1 MSGLDSDKDVKKI
14 YSKVDELPKSIKT
27 ILSPKMNMDKIKS
40 ISLFLV
46 ILYVLSALFSYIHTN
61 TLNKDNI
68 LKSYYYKASIFKYI
82 TSFIVD
88 TKPSSSFW
96 NRRFIIFI
104 IAFTFIFVFILFL
117 LCKDKTVKLISLM
130 KWIHQ

>member
-1 MSGLDSDKDVKKI
+1 MNINELYFSYFQLSIDYHPTSLIVQIII
-14 YSKVDELPKSIKT
+14 Y
-27 ILSPKMNMDKIKS
+27 ILEQFP
-40 ISLFLV
+40 
-46 ILYVLSALFSYIHTN
+46 LYCLNLATSNALFSYIHTN

>member
-1 MSGLDSDKDVKKI
+1 MNINELYYSYFQLSIDYHPTSLIVQIII
-14 YSKVDELPKSIKT
+14 Y
-27 ILSPKMNMDKIKS
+27 ILEQFP
-40 ISLFLV
+40 
-46 ILYVLSALFSYIHTN
+46 LYCLNLATSNALFSYIHTN

-68 LKSYYYKASIFKYI
+68 LKSYYYKAYIFKYI

>member
-1 MSGLDSDKDVKKI
+1 MNINELYYSYFQLSIDYHPTSLIVQIII
-14 YSKVDELPKSIKT
+14 Y
-27 ILSPKMNMDKIKS
+27 ILEQFP
-40 ISLFLV
+40 
-46 ILYVLSALFSYIHTN
+46 LYCLNLATSNALFSYIHTH

>member
-1 MSGLDSDKDVKKI
+1 MNINELYYSYFQLSINYHPTSLIVQIII
-14 YSKVDELPKSIKT
+14 Y
-27 ILSPKMNMDKIKS
+27 ILEQFP
-40 ISLFLV
+40 
-46 ILYVLSALFSYIHTN
+46 LYCLNLATSNALFSYIHTN

>member
-1 MSGLDSDKDVKKI
+1 MNINELY
-14 YSKVDELPKSIKT
+14 YSYFQLSIDYH
-27 ILSPKMNMDKIKS
+27 P
-40 ISLFLV
+40 ISLIVQIIIF
-46 ILYVLSALFSYIHTN
+46 ILEQFPLYCLNLATSNALFSYIHTN

>member
-1 MSGLDSDKDVKKI
+1 MNINELYYSYFQLCIDHHPTSLIVQIII
-14 YSKVDELPKSIKT
+14 Y
-27 ILSPKMNMDKIKS
+27 ILEQFP
-40 ISLFLV
+40 
-46 ILYVLSALFSYIHTN
+46 LYCLNLATSNALFSYIHTN

>member
-1 MSGLDSDKDVKKI
+1 MNINELYYSYFQLSIDYHPTSLIVQIII
-14 YSKVDELPKSIKT
+14 Y
-27 ILSPKMNMDKIKS
+27 ILEQFP
-40 ISLFLV
+40 
-46 ILYVLSALFSYIHTN
+46 LYCLNLATSNALFSYIHIN

>member
-1 MSGLDSDKDVKKI
+1 MNINELY
-14 YSKVDELPKSIKT
+14 YSYFQLSINYHPT
-27 ILSPKMNMDKIKS
+27 SLIVQIIIFILEQFP
-40 ISLFLV
+40 
-46 ILYVLSALFSYIHTN
+46 LYCLNLATSNALFSYIHTN

>member
-1 MSGLDSDKDVKKI
+1 MNINELYYSYFQLSINYHPTLLIVQIII
-14 YSKVDELPKSIKT
+14 Y
-27 ILSPKMNMDKIKS
+27 ILEQFP
-40 ISLFLV
+40 
-46 ILYVLSALFSYIHTN
+46 LYCLNLATSNALFSYIHIN

>member
-1 MSGLDSDKDVKKI
+1 MNINELYYSYFQFSIDYHPTSLIVQIII
-14 YSKVDELPKSIKT
+14 Y
-27 ILSPKMNMDKIKS
+27 ILEQFP
-40 ISLFLV
+40 
-46 ILYVLSALFSYIHTN
+46 LYCLNLATSNALFSYIHTN

>member
-1 MSGLDSDKDVKKI
+1 MNINELY
-14 YSKVDELPKSIKT
+14 YSYFQLSIDYHPT
-27 ILSPKMNMDKIKS
+27 SLIVQIIIFILEQFP
-40 ISLFLV
+40 
-46 ILYVLSALFSYIHTN
+46 LYCLNLATSNALFSYIHTN

>member
-1 MSGLDSDKDVKKI
+1 MQF
-14 YSKVDELPKSIKT
+14 P
-27 ILSPKMNMDKIKS
+27 
-40 ISLFLV
+40 
-46 ILYVLSALFSYIHTN
+46 LYCLNLATSNALFSYIHTN
-61 TLNKDNI
+61 TFNKDNI

-130 KWIHQ
+130 KWIHQWLEFLVVLLSLSPLKKYAAHFPLWLTKMISY

>member
-1 MSGLDSDKDVKKI
+1 MNINELYYSYFQLSIDYHPTSLIVQIII
-14 YSKVDELPKSIKT
+14 Y
-27 ILSPKMNMDKIKS
+27 ILEQFP
-40 ISLFLV
+40 
-46 ILYVLSALFSYIHTN
+46 LYCLNLATSNALFSYIHTN

-117 LCKDKTVKLISLM
+117 LCQDKTVKLISLM

>member
-1 MSGLDSDKDVKKI
+1 MNINELY
-14 YSKVDELPKSIKT
+14 YSYFQLSINYHPT
-27 ILSPKMNMDKIKS
+27 SLIVQIIIFILEQFP
-40 ISLFLV
+40 
-46 ILYVLSALFSYIHTN
+46 LYCLNLATSNALFSYIHIN

>member
-1 MSGLDSDKDVKKI
+1 MNINELY
-14 YSKVDELPKSIKT
+14 YSYFQLSIDYHPT
-27 ILSPKMNMDKIKS
+27 SLIVQIIIFILEQFP
-40 ISLFLV
+40 
-46 ILYVLSALFSYIHTN
+46 LYCLNLATSNALFSYIHTN
-61 TLNKDNI
+61 TINKDNI

>member
-1 MSGLDSDKDVKKI
+1 MNINELYYSYFQLSIDYHPTSLIVQIII
-14 YSKVDELPKSIKT
+14 Y
-27 ILSPKMNMDKIKS
+27 ILEQFP
-40 ISLFLV
+40 
-46 ILYVLSALFSYIHTN
+46 LYCLNLATSNALFSYIHTN

>member
-1 MSGLDSDKDVKKI
+1 MNINELYYSYFQLSINYHPTSLIVQIII
-14 YSKVDELPKSIKT
+14 Y
-27 ILSPKMNMDKIKS
+27 ILEQFP
-40 ISLFLV
+40 
-46 ILYVLSALFSYIHTN
+46 LYCLNLATSNALFSYIHIN

>member
-1 MSGLDSDKDVKKI
+1 MNINELYYSYFQLSINYHPTSLIVQIII
-14 YSKVDELPKSIKT
+14 Y
-27 ILSPKMNMDKIKS
+27 ILEQFP
-40 ISLFLV
+40 
-46 ILYVLSALFSYIHTN
+46 LYCLNLATSNALFSYIHTN
-61 TLNKDNI
+61 TFNKDNI

>member
-1 MSGLDSDKDVKKI
+1 MNINELY
-14 YSKVDELPKSIKT
+14 YSYFQLSIDYHPT
-27 ILSPKMNMDKIKS
+27 SLIVQIIIFILEQFP
-40 ISLFLV
+40 
-46 ILYVLSALFSYIHTN
+46 LYCLNLATSNALFSYIHTN

-117 LCKDKTVKLISLM
+117 LCKDKTVKLLSLM

>member
-1 MSGLDSDKDVKKI
+1 MNINELYYSYFQLSIDYHPTSLIVQIII
-14 YSKVDELPKSIKT
+14 Y
-27 ILSPKMNMDKIKS
+27 ILEQFP
-40 ISLFLV
+40 
-46 ILYVLSALFSYIHTN
+46 LYCLNLATSNALFSYIHTN

-104 IAFTFIFVFILFL
+104 IAFTFIFVFILVL
-117 LCKDKTVKLISLM
+117 LCKDKTVKLI
-130 KWIHQ
+130 

>member
-1 MSGLDSDKDVKKI
+1 MNINELY
-14 YSKVDELPKSIKT
+14 YSYFQLSIDYHPT
-27 ILSPKMNMDKIKS
+27 SLIVQIIIFILEQFPLYCLNLA
-40 ISLFLV
+40 ISN
-46 ILYVLSALFSYIHTN
+46 ALFSYIHTN

-117 LCKDKTVKLISLM
+117 LCQDKTVKLISLM

>member
-1 MSGLDSDKDVKKI
+1 MNINELY
-14 YSKVDELPKSIKT
+14 YSYFQLSIDYH
-27 ILSPKMNMDKIKS
+27 P
-40 ISLFLV
+40 ISLIVQIIIF
-46 ILYVLSALFSYIHTN
+46 ILEQFPLYCLNLATSNALFSYIHIN

>member
-1 MSGLDSDKDVKKI
+1 MNINELYYSYFQLSIDYHPTSLIVQIII
-14 YSKVDELPKSIKT
+14 Y
-27 ILSPKMNMDKIKS
+27 ILEQFP
-40 ISLFLV
+40 
-46 ILYVLSALFSYIHTN
+46 LYCLNLTTSNALFSYIHTN

>member
-1 MSGLDSDKDVKKI
+1 MNINELYYSYFQLSINYHPTSLIVQIII
-14 YSKVDELPKSIKT
+14 Y
-27 ILSPKMNMDKIKS
+27 ILEQFP
-40 ISLFLV
+40 
-46 ILYVLSALFSYIHTN
+46 LYCLNLATSNALFSYIHTN

-130 KWIHQ
+130 KWIHH